1 MADGCICNRKKSQP
15 AIRIQLKS
23 DDEYIL
29 KRFKQELNSS
39 NNISFYSKRKHSEF
53 RIHSIKMAK
62 DLSKYGI
69 IPNKTGKEIFPIDK
83 IPYNM
88 YPHFLRGFF
97 DGDG

>member
-1 MADGCICNRKKSQP
+1 
-15 AIRIQLKS
+15 
-23 DDEYIL
+23 
-29 KRFKQELNSS
+29 
-39 NNISFYSKRKHSEF
+39 
-53 RIHSIKMAK
+53 MAK

-97 DGDG
+97 DGDGWFTDTCSHGKKELRRYSLGFVGNYKMLLSVKKYIKQVVPDVTDIKIYR